1 MHDHVVQPVK
11 KEESVLNE
19 TTQGTIILYNS
30 ILNFYLHL

>member
-1 MHDHVVQPVK
+1 MHDHVVQPAK

-19 TTQGTIILYNS
+19 TTQGTIILYNL